1 MAEKNK
7 KKGIIIAALDMSER
21 LISYLA
27 MIFLVAMILIV
38 STTVFT
44 RYLFNFTFRW
54 TDEVALLM
62 MIWFGFLGMALGVK
76 NSVHLSIEY
85 FMSLFPE
92 NYQKYIYKFEDILVG
107 LFGGFML
114 KYGWDLYN
122 ATKAT
127 VLPATQWTRGLLFIM
142 FPLSG
147 ILILIYSIAKFF
159 GILSEEHRTIQKESE
174 EKIKKSI
181 QAKGEN

>member
-1 MAEKNK
+1 MEEKNE
-7 KKGIIIAALDMSER
+7 KKGIILSTLDLSEK

-27 MIFLVAMILIV
+27 MIFLVAMIIIV

-54 TDEVALLM
+54 SDEVALLM

-76 NSVHLSIEY
+76 NSVHLSIEF
-85 FMSLFPE
+85 FMSLFPKKH
-92 NYQKYIYKFEDILVG
+92 QKYIYKIEDILVG
-107 LFGGFML
+107 IFGGFML

-142 FPLSG
+142 FPLAG
-147 ILILIYSIAKFF
+147 ILIIIYSIAKFF
-159 GILSEEHRTIQKESE
+159 GILREEHLTIQSESMKQKE
-174 EKIKKSI
+174 
-181 QAKGEN
+181 AKGDK

>member
-1 MAEKNK
+1 MEEKNE
-7 KKGIIIAALDMSER
+7 KKGIILSTLDLSEK

-27 MIFLVAMILIV
+27 MIFLVAMIIIV

-54 TDEVALLM
+54 SDEVALLM

-76 NSVHLSIEY
+76 NSVHLSIEF
-85 FMSLFPE
+85 FMSLFPKKQ
-92 NYQKYIYKFEDILVG
+92 QKYIYKLEDILVG
-107 LFGGFML
+107 IFGGFML

-142 FPLSG
+142 FPLAG
-147 ILILIYSIAKFF
+147 ILIIIYSIAKFF
-159 GILSEEHRTIQKESE
+159 GILREEHLTIQSESMKQKE
-174 EKIKKSI
+174 
-181 QAKGEN
+181 AKGEN

>member
-1 MAEKNK
+1 MKEKNK
-7 KKGIIIAALDMSER
+7 KKEIILSFLELSEK
-21 LISYLA
+21 LINYLA
-27 MIFLVAMILIV
+27 MIFLVAMIIIV
-38 STTVFT
+38 SATVFT

-54 TDEVALLM
+54 SDEVALLM

-76 NSVHLSIEY
+76 NSVHLSIEF

-92 NYQKYIYKFEDILVG
+92 NYQKYIYKIEDILVG
-107 LFGGFML
+107 VFGGFML

-142 FPLSG
+142 LPLAG
-147 ILILIYSIAKFF
+147 ILIIIYSIAKFF
-159 GILSEEHRTIQKESE
+159 GVLREEHFTIQSETIKQKEV
-174 EKIKKSI
+174 
-181 QAKGEN
+181 KGEE

>member
-1 MAEKNK
+1 MEEKND
-7 KKGIIIAALDMSER
+7 KKGIILIILDLSEK

-27 MIFLVAMILIV
+27 MIFLVAMIIIV

-54 TDEVALLM
+54 SDEVALLM

-76 NSVHLSIEY
+76 NSVHLSIEF
-85 FMSLFPE
+85 FMSLFPD
-92 NYQKYIYKFEDILVG
+92 NYQKYIYKIEDILVA

-122 ATKAT
+122 ATKTT

-147 ILILIYSIAKFF
+147 ILIIIFSTAKFF
-159 GILSEEHRTIQKESE
+159 GILREEHLTIQSESMQQKE
-174 EKIKKSI
+174 
-181 QAKGEN
+181 AKGEE